1 MRSWFYKLIN
11 LSFQYCIFDM
21 EKLGSSRF
29 TRNSAVVSAFLD
41 NLEEIHSYIFIG
53 LRSSATHVF
62 FYKQN
67 RYNFFMNYK
76 NDLLKIKNMF
86 IFQNQDKLYKRY
98 NSIHTH
104 THTHIYIWCLLSREK
119 YVL

>member
-1 MRSWFYKLIN
+1 
-11 LSFQYCIFDM
+11 
-21 EKLGSSRF
+21 
-29 TRNSAVVSAFLD
+29 
-41 NLEEIHSYIFIG
+41 
-53 LRSSATHVF
+53 
-62 FYKQN
+62 
-67 RYNFFMNYK
+67 MNYK